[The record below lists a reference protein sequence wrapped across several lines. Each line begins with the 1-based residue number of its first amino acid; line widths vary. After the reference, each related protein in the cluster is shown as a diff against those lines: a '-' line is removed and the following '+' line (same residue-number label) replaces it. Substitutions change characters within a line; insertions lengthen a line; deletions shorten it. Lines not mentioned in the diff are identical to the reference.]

1 MGFSLKIAQQIHHN
15 KPPSSSKHTFST
27 LGQKTCQGRRRVFM
41 FSWMRSMLRL
51 KLRSERNSAGFF
63 CCDPQT
69 WMFPSWIFTCLKR
82 WNFKAWKNLE
92 NLWKLGGMA
101 KQKTISAFVSCW
113 TQTFGLLDIEHF
125 RTWIDWGYHYLCRS
139 NNPQAVTLTDVPI
152 KQQKRAS
159 DIISSMKSKLSWIM
173 ATPDGSIN
181 FHLSPLQTFN
191 LQNRLSFSDE
201 HPWGSEPFLG
211 NLLVSKES
219 YCCLVDHGDQD
230 QSPTPHPSE
239 TAKKTPAGTRWSP
252 PAELAPLESSSQ
264 ERPHH

>member
-92 NLWKLGGMA
+92 ILWKLGGMA

-139 NNPQAVTLTDVPI
+139 NKPQAVTLTDVPI

-159 DIISSMKSKLSWIM
+159 DIISSMKSKNFMNYGHSWRINKLPLEPKNKLSISRIAFLFRM
-173 ATPDGSIN
+173 NILGAPSHFLATCWFPKSRIVALSITETKIKAPRLIHRKQPKKHQQGPDG
-181 FHLSPLQTFN
+181 
-191 LQNRLSFSDE
+191 
-201 HPWGSEPFLG
+201 
-211 NLLVSKES
+211 LLPRNW
-219 YCCLVDHGDQD
+219 L
-230 QSPTPHPSE
+230 
-239 TAKKTPAGTRWSP
+239 
-252 PAELAPLESSSQ
+252 L
-264 ERPHH
+264 